1 MKKQAKHNRSKADY
15 NMRVHP
21 SGRSSTIQ
29 NTVIF
34 ALTLILILGI
44 YTSTKAGIPPTK
56 VSNVITPK
64 MELVKFELKGDTLHA
79 YRMSSTIKSVDVQVM
94 GKKVS
99 TITRLRFKSDVASL
113 IFVDGLSIGTYSIK
127 YQCRVKKAGL
137 SDIKN
142 VKIKKS

>member
-1 MKKQAKHNRSKADY
+1 MKKQAKHNRIKADY
-15 NMRVHP
+15 NLRVYP
-21 SGRSSTIQ
+21 SGRSNTIQ

-34 ALTLILILGI
+34 ALTLMLILVI
-44 YTSTKAGIPPTK
+44 YTSAKAGIPPSKLT
-56 VSNVITPK
+56 NVITPK
-64 MELVKFELKGDTLHA
+64 MELVKFELKGDTLNA

-94 GKKVS
+94 GKKVN
-99 TITRLRFKSDVASL
+99 TVTRLKFKSDVASL

-142 VKIKKS
+142 IKIKKS